1 MSVNSVGG
9 FNADWFTYKPITGKT
24 GETIGQ
30 YAIIKPEFKKDVE
43 NFYATQREQHLE
55 ETRALQ
61 AEVKANGSVKLTDE
75 QKAALSEKY
84 DPTDMSRED
93 YVSFVDV
100 LYEYGIFEGD
110 DRSWVQGHS
119 DGRVYVLPGAAGHA
133 EISNP
138 NMPYMPHFDDCG
150 GNVLN
155 WAKYM
160 SSFEYYDE
168 TLMNFAPTKSALIF
182 GKIEDVLGQIN

>member
-1 MSVNSVGG
+1 MSVNTTGI
-9 FNADWFTYKPITGKT
+9 FNPSWFTYKPIDPTGKVR
-24 GETIGQ
+24 GQ
-30 YAIIKPEFKKDVE
+30 YAILKPEHKGDVKSLI
-43 NFYATQREQHLE
+43 AAQKEQHLQ

-84 DPTDMSRED
+84 DPTDMSRKD
-93 YVSFVDV
+93 YVNFVDD
-100 LYEYGIFEGD
+100 LYEYDILEGD
-110 DRSWVQGHS
+110 DRNWVQGRG
-119 DGRVYVLPGAAGHA
+119 DGLVMVLPGAAHTFQVSGA
-133 EISNP
+133 
-138 NMPYMPHFDDCG
+138 PYQSTHFDDCG

-168 TLMNFAPTKSALIF
+168 LLMDFAPTKSALLF
-182 GKIEDVLGQIN
+182 GKIEDVLRQID